1 MLSRLKRNT
10 ILLIS
15 TVAIIAAIMFIA
27 SKWQGSQPIK
37 EIEIKGNAYIEETYI
52 RNLIY
57 SDVLSKKPEDIDFDL
72 VKQKILKIPLIA
84 ECKIVNSYPEK
95 SIFLITN
102 ENIISRARGD
112 DNTTYLFTESGSL
125 INLEELKSNGMIF
138 KNKTFDNL
146 PLVNFIGTLSENK
159 SSNNK
164 DLVEFIK
171 VYNKLKMGSVIKT
184 IWKGN
189 MGISCNLQD
198 DKEVIF
204 GNTINIESKFSK
216 FLTFI
221 DKVLSRENLNIN
233 IIDLR
238 WKNQIIVK

>member
-1 MLSRLKRNT
+1 
-10 ILLIS
+10 
-15 TVAIIAAIMFIA
+15 MFIA

-37 EIEIKGNAYIEETYI
+37 EIEIKGNAYIDETYI

-72 VKQKILKIPLIA
+72 VKQKIFKIPLIA

-95 SIFLITN
+95 AIFLITN
-102 ENIISRARGD
+102 ENIISRAKSS
-112 DNTTYLFTESGSL
+112 DNTMYLFTESGSL

-138 KNKTFDNL
+138 KNKNFDNL
-146 PLVNFIGTLSENK
+146 PLVNFIGTLSDNK

-164 DLVEFIK
+164 DLVEFIR
-171 VYNKLKMGSVIKT
+171 VYNKLKMGSIIKS
-184 IWKGN
+184 IWRGN

-198 DKEVIF
+198 NKEVIF
-204 GNTINIESKFSK
+204 GNMVNMESKFEK
-216 FLTFI
+216 FLTFT
-221 DKVLSRENLNIN
+221 DKVISRENLNIN
-233 IIDLR
+233 LIDLR